1 MDEVF
6 VHERALC
13 ETGEIGPRTRIWAF
27 AHVLAGA
34 RVGADCNIC
43 DGVFIEDGVVL
54 GDRVTVKSGVQLWRG
69 VRLEDDVFV
78 GPNATFTNDQFPRS
92 KHRPPS
98 FTPTIVCRNAS

>member
-1 MDEVF
+1 MRDVF

-13 ETGEIGPRTRIWAF
+13 ETDDIGPRTRVWAF
-27 AHVLAGA
+27 AHVLADA
-34 RVGADCNIC
+34 RIGADCNIC

-78 GPNATFTNDQFPRS
+78 GPNATFTNDPMPRS
-92 KHRPPS
+92 RQWLDDHSLTR
-98 FTPTIVCRNAS
+98 VRA